1 MSRGSY
7 NYPPKQKNYSCH
19 HIAYPYSNYRGELE
33 HTRYQH
39 NQALLIPALN
49 TRHNIGYLT
58 VHSLLDYAYGPPPK
72 PRYMLMADC
81 VDFMESL
88 DRFEPRIDR
97 LGKVIDFYFDEAE
110 TSTSS
115 ETAQQ
120 ALDIATHY
128 AMQKWIVEEG
138 GESFV
143 QEQQQYWQREAA

>member
-1 MSRGSY
+1 MSRDPY

-19 HIAYPYSNYRGELE
+19 HVAYPYHSYRGELE
-33 HTRYQH
+33 HRRYQH
-39 NQALLIPALN
+39 NPALLQPTLN
-49 TRHNIGYLT
+49 TRHNVGYLT
-58 VHSLLDYAYGPPPK
+58 VHALLDDKYGPPPK

-88 DRFEPRIDR
+88 DRFAPRLER
-97 LGKVIDFYFDEAE
+97 LGQVIDFYFNEAE
-110 TSTSS
+110 ENPSS

-143 QEQQQYWQREAA
+143 KEQQEYWREAA